1 MLKTLYEF
9 YFGYTDQVAGW
20 VIPAIIGVASIV
32 GSLLSQRKQNKENRK
47 LAEFQHESNKQLL
60 REQLQ
65 YDTPKNQ
72 MLRFQEAGL
81 NPNLVYGQGSPGN
94 QGTPLSYPEIKPTNY
109 QNLTA
114 ALPLINQTAMTR
126 SQTQAI
132 DAKTRQT
139 YAMTE
144 LNNLQAEV
152 LRKNPLLDEAGFKAI
167 IDSLKSTAELK
178 AADAGMKTVTSEW
191 FKGEKEFTIDGVR
204 MHGPAGVLKLE
215 TELKSI
221 IQKYDLS
228 TQDAAIKAEI
238 IKSKEFQNEIM
249 EVQKRFMT
257 DGDITPQ
264 HILMFVQLL
273 LMKLL

>member
-178 AADAGMKTVTSEW
+178 AADAGMKTVTLEW